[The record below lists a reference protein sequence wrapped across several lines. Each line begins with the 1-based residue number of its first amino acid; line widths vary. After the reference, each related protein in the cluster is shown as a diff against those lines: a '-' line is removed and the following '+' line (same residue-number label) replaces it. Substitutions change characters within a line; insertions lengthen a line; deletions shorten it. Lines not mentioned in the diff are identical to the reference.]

1 MQYEHIDYEKI
12 IISLENKVSELEFRL
27 KIAEN
32 VANCMN
38 KYILDNNL
46 AHRQF
51 VTDVKINNYEDY
63 KRVKTLE
70 IPATSYLVFDD
81 E

>member
-1 MQYEHIDYEKI
+1 
-12 IISLENKVSELEFRL
+12 
-27 KIAEN
+27 
-32 VANCMN
+32 MN

-70 IPATSYLVFDD
+70 IPATSYLVFDN